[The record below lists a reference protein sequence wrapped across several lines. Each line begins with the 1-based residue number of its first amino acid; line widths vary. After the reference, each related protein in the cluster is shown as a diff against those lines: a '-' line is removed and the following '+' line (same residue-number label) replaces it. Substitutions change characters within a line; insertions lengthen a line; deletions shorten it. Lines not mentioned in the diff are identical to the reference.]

1 MADKTSTFTTRIFLN
16 DQQAK
21 SKLESLEKDIKRLRS
36 EQEAAAK
43 AGDWTKFEQVKKDL
57 KQANKEM
64 GAMKTSAQKVS
75 HVLDNLKTSSIKEI
89 RQTMGAINR
98 ELKSGAVERNSR
110 EWKFL
115 NEQLRRCKQE
125 LQQVNNESKTTK
137 SIWSRGMDFLNK
149 NWGAFTQILGSITG
163 LSVAIRKSVSDFAEM
178 DQAMVNVQKY
188 TGQTKEQVEE
198 MNEDFKTMNTRTPRE
213 QLNELAGAAGRLGI
227 QSKKSIEEFVDAADK
242 INVALGDDLGE
253 GAVDKIGKLAQ
264 VFGEDKTKGLR
275 GAMLATGSAVN
286 ELAQS
291 SSANAGYIV
300 DFAADLAGVGRQ
312 AGMSQQEIMGLA
324 SALDQNM
331 QEEKTSA
338 TVFSQLITKMYQ
350 DPAKFASIAGIK
362 VKEFSKMLKEDA
374 NKALLQFMQTMQNK
388 GGFADLA
395 PMFES
400 MNLDGTRAVGVLSAV
415 ATHLDQVREA
425 QDTANKA
432 YSSGS
437 SVIQEFNTQNSSVQA
452 QMDMAKKEFVEVSI
466 ALGQEL
472 LPVVKYTISGG
483 SLLVKTL
490 YTLIGFTKQHI
501 RTLLTLTST
510 IAIVAAVYNAAY
522 LKEKALAALTVIMNG
537 LNKVETFLIKAKTAA
552 ITAAKL
558 AYYLLTGQIKK
569 AKEAMLAMRAASIAN
584 PYAALAAVILGLGMV
599 IYKVIAAI
607 REHNKAMHDNLLSV
621 RQARAAAQDMKEATK
636 EVNQSTA
643 EEKLRIERL
652 TNIIN
657 SNVYSY
663 KERKNAMIALE
674 KIVPGYHRN
683 LRNEASLTASNN
695 KALKEYVERLN
706 DAAMAQ
712 ALYNRM
718 VALQGKQFDLEK
730 EIQRHENSRKAV
742 QAEIN
747 RHPDKYNATETHYS
761 FRGGMAG
768 NLASWEEPT
777 EENTQ
782 KHRELQ
788 QWIDLS
794 KKASDNLS
802 VVKYQIKSI
811 NDYMDAHKGVRI
823 AYDKIVANGSGG
835 SGASPSWAPTTSGGT
850 STYVD
855 PKKAAKA
862 AKAAETA
869 RKKAE
874 AAAKKHENEMKAATR
889 KAYQEEIKAAKGKT
903 DEEQAQNIMAYSQ
916 GKKKY
921 SEYLND
927 QHDIAINGYKSLEAI
942 YKKYGTDYG
951 QWQDEIAKEEQKKHE
966 DHQKALLSDVEINH
980 QREIYSANEDYNDP
994 NSKIYHNEEALNER
1008 LFEIDMA
1015 AMADRTAVLQEGSQ
1029 EWLDS
1034 KAEMTQKE
1042 EEHELYLQQ
1051 HYAELLSQYREQWGQ
1066 KDVKDQERI
1075 AINGLDTLHEKGI
1088 IKEQEYQEMLHNI
1101 KLHYEEEES
1110 QNNLNNSKGEQF
1122 KRNANTAY
1130 QTASNNAKADYE
1142 NDHPTGTGVGDYY
1155 TSDVTIYASTLAN
1168 IKKMEQQGVVS
1179 HQEAMAAMSQATAD
1193 MCNGLSAKMQAAYDA
1208 ISPIMSAMSSYYSA
1222 QSDYEVTVTE
1232 KKYDKMIEKAGN
1244 NSAKS
1249 KKLEEKKQKEVAK
1262 IKTKYAKKQMKM
1274 EIAQAIAQTAM
1285 SAIAAY
1291 GSAMSGVP
1299 YPANLVLA
1307 PIAAGIALAA
1317 GAIQIATI
1325 KKQQQ
1330 AQEAGYY
1337 EGGFTGGNRY
1347 RREAGVVHEGEFVA
1361 NHNAVN
1367 NPQLLPALRLI
1378 DVAQRNNT
1386 VGRLTASDVTRA
1398 MGVGG
1403 ATVVSAP
1410 TVNVQTDN
1418 SELADTLQQ
1427 ARKTMEKIGSLLDGG
1442 ITANVS
1448 MENFKKQEKHWDQIQ
1463 KNK

>member
-21 SKLESLEKDIKRLRS
+21 SKLESLEKDIKRLRN

-43 AGDWTKFEQVKKDL
+43 AGDWTKFAQVKKDL

-64 GAMKTSAQKVS
+64 GAMTTSAQKVS
-75 HVLDNLKTSSIKEI
+75 HVLGNLKTSSIKEI
-89 RQTMGAINR
+89 RQTMSAINR
-98 ELKSGAVERNSR
+98 ELKSGAVARNSQ
-110 EWKFL
+110 EWRFL
-115 NEQLRRCKQE
+115 NDQLKRCKQE
-125 LQQVNNESKTTK
+125 LQDINQESKSTK
-137 SIWSRGMDFLNK
+137 SIWGRTSDFLNK
-149 NWGAFTQILGSITG
+149 NWGAITQIVGAITG
-163 LSVAIRKSVSDFAEM
+163 LSITIRKSVKDFADM
-178 DQAMVNVQKY
+178 DQAMVDVQKY
-188 TGQTKEQVEE
+188 TNQTKEQVVE
-198 MNEDFKTMNTRTPRE
+198 MNEDFKKMKTRTPRE
-213 QLNELAGAAGRLGI
+213 ELNALAGAAGRLGI
-227 QSKKSIEEFVDAADK
+227 TAKNSIEEFVDAADK
-242 INVALGDDLGE
+242 INVALGDDLGD

-264 VFGEDKTKGLR
+264 VFGEDKKKGLR

-350 DPAKFASIAGIK
+350 DPAKFAAIAGIK
-362 VKEFSKMLKEDA
+362 VKEFTKLLKEDA
-374 NKALLQFMQTMQNK
+374 NKALLEFMQSMQNK
-388 GGFADLA
+388 GGFAELA

-425 QDTANKA
+425 QNTANNA
-432 YSSGS
+432 YASGS
-437 SVIQEFNTQNSSVQA
+437 SIIQEFNTQNSSVQA
-452 QMDMAKKEFVEVSI
+452 EMDMAKKQFKEVSI

-472 LPVVKYTISGG
+472 LPVVKYTISAGG
-483 SLLVKTL
+483 LLVKGL
-490 YTLIGFTKQHI
+490 YVLIGYTKQHI
-501 RTLLTLTST
+501 GTLVTLAST
-510 IAIVAAVYNAAY
+510 IGIVTAVYNAA
-522 LKEKALAALTVIMNG
+522 LIKEKAQVALTIVMNG
-537 LNKVETFLIKAKTAA
+537 LRKVETFLIKAKTTA

-569 AKEAMLAMRAASIAN
+569 AQEAMLAMRAASIAN
-584 PYAALAAVILGLGMV
+584 PYAALTAVVLALGV
-599 IYKVIAAI
+599 AIYKIVSAI
-607 REHNKAMHDNLLSV
+607 NAHNKALHDNLLSV
-621 RQARAAAQDMKEATK
+621 RQARAASQDLNEAIKER
-636 EVNQSTA
+636 NQATA
-643 EEKLRIERL
+643 EEKTRLERL

-663 KERKNAMIALE
+663 NEKKNAMIALE

-695 KALKEYVERLN
+695 RALKEYVERLN

-718 VALQGKQFDLEK
+718 VALQGKQFDLQE
-730 EIQRHENSRKAV
+730 EIRRHENSRKAV

-788 QWIDLS
+788 QWVHLTQE
-794 KKASDNLS
+794 ASNNLK
-802 VVKYQIKSI
+802 VVQYQIKSI
-811 NDYMDAHKGVRI
+811 NDYMDAHKGVRT
-823 AYDKIVANGSGG
+823 AYDRIVANGSGET
-835 SGASPSWAPTTSGGT
+835 GASPSWSPNKGSSTG
-850 STYVD
+850 TYVD

-862 AKAAETA
+862 AKAAETR
-869 RKKAE
+869 RKKEE
-874 AAAKKHENEMKAATR
+874 AAAKKHDREMKAATR

-903 DEEQAQNIMAYSQ
+903 DEEQALNIMAYSQ

-927 QHDIAINGYKSLEAI
+927 QHDIAIRGYKSLEGI

-951 QWQDEIAKEEQKKHE
+951 QWQDEIAKEEKKKQE
-966 DHQKALLSDVEINH
+966 DHQKALLSDVELNR
-980 QREIYSANEDYNDP
+980 QRETFTANEDYNKPD
-994 NSKIYHNEEALNER
+994 SEIYHNEEALNER

-1015 AMADRTAVLQEGSQ
+1015 ALADRTAILQEGSQ
-1029 EWLDS
+1029 EWLDA

-1051 HYAELLSQYREQWGQ
+1051 HYAELLSQYREQWGN
-1066 KDVKDQERI
+1066 KDVKDQELI
-1075 AINGLDTLHEKGI
+1075 TLNGLDALHEKGI

-1101 KLHYEEEES
+1101 KLHYALEES
-1110 QNNLNNSKGEQF
+1110 QDNLNNSKGEQF
-1122 KRNANTAY
+1122 KRNADEAY
-1130 QTASNNAKADYE
+1130 QTASNNAKVDYQ
-1142 NDHPTGTGVGDYY
+1142 NDHPTGMGIKDYY

-1168 IKKMEQQGVVS
+1168 IKKMEQDGVVS

-1193 MCNGLSAKMQAAYDA
+1193 MCQGMAAKMQAAYDA

-1222 QSDYEVTVTE
+1222 QSDYEVSVTE

-1244 NSAKS
+1244 NTAKS

-1274 EIAQAIAQTAM
+1274 EIAQAIVQTAM

-1337 EGGFTGGNRY
+1337 EGGFTGGSRY
-1347 RREAGVVHEGEFVA
+1347 RHEAGVVHEGEFVA
-1361 NHNAVN
+1361 NHNTVN

-1386 VGRLTASDVTRA
+1386 VGRLTATDVSRA

-1427 ARKTMEKIGSLLDGG
+1427 ARDTLEKLGSLIDGG

-1448 MENFKKQEKHWDQIQ
+1448 MENFKKQEKHWNQIQ

>member
-21 SKLESLEKDIKRLRS
+21 SKLESLEKDIKRLRN

-64 GAMKTSAQKVS
+64 DAMKTSAQKVS

-115 NEQLRRCKQE
+115 NEQLKRCKQE
-125 LQQVNNESKTTK
+125 LQLVNNESKTTK
-137 SIWSRGMDFLNK
+137 SIWSRCMDFLNK
-149 NWGAFTQILGSITG
+149 NWGAFTQILGFLTG
-163 LSVAIRKSVSDFAEM
+163 LSVSIRKSVSDFADM

-188 TGQTKEQVEE
+188 TNQTKQQVEE

-227 QSKKSIEEFVDAADK
+227 TAKKNIEEFVDAADK
-242 INVALGDDLGE
+242 INVSLGDDLGE

-264 VFGEDKTKGLR
+264 VFGEDKSKGLR

-286 ELAQS
+286 ELSQS

-300 DFAADLAGVGRQ
+300 DFTADLAGVGRQ

-331 QEEKTSA
+331 QEEKTAA

-350 DPAKFASIAGIK
+350 DPAKFAAIAGIK
-362 VKEFSKMLKEDA
+362 VKEFSKLLKEDA
-374 NKALLQFMQTMQNK
+374 NKALLEFMQSMQNK

-415 ATHLDQVREA
+415 ATHLDQVKEA
-425 QDTANKA
+425 QNVANTAYANGT
-432 YSSGS
+432 S
-437 SVIQEFNTQNSSVQA
+437 ILQEFNTQNSSVQA
-452 QMDMAKKEFVEVSI
+452 KMDMAKKQFKEVSI

-472 LPVVKYTISGG
+472 LPVVQYTISTSG
-483 SLLVKTL
+483 LIVKGL
-490 YTLIGFTKQHI
+490 YTLISYTKQHI
-501 RTLLTLTST
+501 GTLITLAST
-510 IAIVAAVYNAAY
+510 IAIVTAVYNAAY
-522 LKEKALAALTVIMNG
+522 IKEKAHAALMVIVNG
-537 LNKVETFLIKAKTAA
+537 LHKAETFLLKAKTAA

-569 AKEAMLAMRAASIAN
+569 AEEAMLAMRAASITN
-584 PYAALAAVILGLGMV
+584 PYAALTAVVLALGV
-599 IYKVIAAI
+599 AIYKIISAI
-607 REHNKAMHDNLLSV
+607 KAHNKAMHDNLLSV
-621 RQARAAAQDMKEATK
+621 RQARAAAQDLNEAIKER
-636 EVNQSTA
+636 NQSTA
-643 EEKLRIERL
+643 EERTRLERL

-663 KERKNAMIALE
+663 NEKKNAMIALE

-695 KALKEYVERLN
+695 RALKEYVERLN

-718 VALQGKQFDLEK
+718 VALQGKQFDLQE
-730 EIQRHENSRKAV
+730 EIRRHENSRKAV

-747 RHPDKYNATETHYS
+747 RHPDKYNATTNQVYTTGYGS
-761 FRGGMAG
+761 AMIGP
-768 NLASWEEPT
+768 SIPT
-777 EENTQ
+777 EENYQ
-782 KHRELQ
+782 KHKELQ
-788 QWIDLS
+788 QWVDLT
-794 KKASDNLS
+794 KKASDNLK
-802 VVKYQIKSI
+802 VVQYQIKSI
-811 NDYMDAHKGVRI
+811 NDYMDAHKGVRT
-823 AYDKIVANGSGG
+823 AYDRIVANGSGG
-835 SGASPSWAPTTSGGT
+835 TGAPPSFSPATSHGS

-874 AAAKKHENEMKAATR
+874 AAARKHENEMKAATR

-927 QHDIAINGYKSLEAI
+927 QHDIAINGYKALEAI

-951 QWQDEIAKEEQKKHE
+951 QWQDEIAKEGQKKQE

-980 QREIYSANEDYNDP
+980 QREIYAANEDFNDP
-994 NSKIYHNEEALNER
+994 NSEIYHNEEALNER

-1015 AMADRTAVLQEGSQ
+1015 ALADRTAVLQEGSQ

-1051 HYAELLSQYREQWGQ
+1051 HYSELLSQYREQWGR
-1066 KDVKDQERI
+1066 KDAKEQERI
-1075 AINGLDTLHEKGI
+1075 TLDGLDTLHEKGI
-1088 IKEQEYQEMLHNI
+1088 IKEQEYQEMLQNI
-1101 KLHYEEEES
+1101 KIYYAEQQSEL
-1110 QNNLNNSKGEQF
+1110 NLYNSKGEQF
-1122 KRNANTAY
+1122 KRNADTAY
-1130 QTASNNAKADYE
+1130 KTASNNAKADFQ
-1142 NDHPTGTGVGDYY
+1142 NDHPKGTGVKDYI
-1155 TSDVTIYASTLAN
+1155 TSDVTIYASTLAK
-1168 IKKMEQQGVVS
+1168 IKEMEKSHVVS
-1179 HQEAMAAMSQATAD
+1179 HEVAMAAMSKATAD
-1193 MCNGLSAKMQAAYDA
+1193 MCNGMAEKMQAAYDA
-1208 ISPIMSAMSSYYSA
+1208 ISPIMDAMSSYYSA
-1222 QSDYEVTVTE
+1222 QCDLEVTKTE
-1232 KKYDKMIEKAGN
+1232 KKYEKLIDKAGN
-1244 NSAKS
+1244 NQAKQ
-1249 KKLEEKKQKEVAK
+1249 KKLQEKQEKEIAK
-1262 IKTKYAKKQMKM
+1262 IKTKYNRKQVKM
-1274 EIAQAIAQTAM
+1274 QIAQAIAQTAVAALNAYA
-1285 SAIAAY
+1285 SAAAIPVV
-1291 GSAMSGVP
+1291 GH
-1299 YPANLVLA
+1299 VLA
-1307 PIAAGIALAA
+1307 PIAAGIATAA
-1317 GAIQIATI
+1317 GMIQVATI
-1325 KKQQQ
+1325 KKQAQ

-1337 EGGFTGGNRY
+1337 EGGFTGGSSY

-1386 VGRLTASDVTRA
+1386 VGRLTAADVSRA
-1398 MGVGG
+1398 MGTGG
-1403 ATVVSAP
+1403 TAIAYSP
-1410 TVNVQTDN
+1410 QINVTNDN
-1418 SELADTLQQ
+1418 SELAGTLQQ
-1427 ARKTMEKIGSLLDGG
+1427 ARDTIDRLSTML
-1442 ITANVS
+1442 ANGDINVRMPDWDDFDRS
-1448 MENFKKQEKHWDQIQ
+1448 RSHWDKI
-1463 KNK
+1463 KGNK